1 MTRFAWA
8 VLVDGWAK
16 PVPGIASINATE
28 TSNLVIVPPCF
39 AAGGADVRTSSSPGA
54 KYEAWLMEL
63 ARADT
68 RINARFVP
76 RDVIG
81 QRRTRAARAAPD
93 CRRIHPGMYT
103 PSLLRRVAAT

>member
-8 VLVDGWAK
+8 GLVDGWAK
-16 PVPGIASINATE
+16 PVPRIASINATE

-63 ARADT
+63 RVQTRGLTHDSYHATSSVSVGRAH
-68 RINARFVP
+68 RGP
-76 RDVIG
+76 L
-81 QRRTRAARAAPD
+81 RAVAEYIRG
-93 CRRIHPGMYT
+93 CT
-103 PSLLRRVAAT
+103 LRRCCAELPR